1 MTKKQ
6 NKLLLDQLDKKLQA
20 FKSLQTV
27 TPPATGWV
35 HAIRTGLKMSLRQLG
50 NRLSIVPQ
58 SVKEIEQREKNGSIT
73 LKNLREAGK
82 ALDMQLLYG
91 FIPKEESLEKMIEK
105 RAYEIAKEIVMQT
118 SHSMMLEDQ
127 ENSKQRIEKAIKER
141 AEEIKNEM
149 PGYLWDQNLMI

>member
-1 MTKKQ
+1 MKKTKQ
-6 NKLLLDQLDKKLQA
+6 HRLVVDQLDSKLQS
-20 FKSLQTV
+20 FKSLRAITI
-27 TPPATGWV
+27 PPAGWL
-35 HAIRTGLKMSLRQLG
+35 HAIRTALKMSLRQLG
-50 NRLSIVPQ
+50 NRLSITPQ
-58 SVKEIEQREKNGSIT
+58 SMKEIEQREKDGSIT

-82 ALDMQLLYG
+82 ALDMQLIYG

-105 RAYEIAKEIVMQT
+105 KAHEIAREIVMRT

-149 PGYLWDQNLMI
+149 PGYLWD